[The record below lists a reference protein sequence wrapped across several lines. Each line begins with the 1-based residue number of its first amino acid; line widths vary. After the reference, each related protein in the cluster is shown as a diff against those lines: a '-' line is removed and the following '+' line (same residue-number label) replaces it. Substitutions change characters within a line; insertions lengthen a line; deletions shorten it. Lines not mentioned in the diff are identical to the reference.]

1 MEATFEDCY
10 VVYLRKDQ
18 RHDDWPE
25 MAERPLASCA
35 SYDDARK
42 LCQKLHEF
50 SWKSVI
56 RFQGM
61 TGGGD

>member
-1 MEATFEDCY
+1 MEATLDNCY
-10 VVYLRKDQ
+10 VVYLRKDR

-25 MAERPLASCA
+25 MAERPLANCA
-35 SYDDARK
+35 SYDEARK
-42 LCQKLHEF
+42 LCRMLQEF